1 MKKTLLTLSY
11 FIPFILVAQT
21 TLLDENFDSYTAGNY
36 IGNESTNF
44 TTWSNAPGTAED
56 AFIVNTNSNSPSNSV
71 QIMGNSGPTD
81 VMMTFPSI
89 YTSGKYEF
97 SMKFYV
103 TVGRGGYFNIQE
115 TQTAGQGWKL
125 DVFFS
130 STGLVEI
137 LGGSTP
143 GTAQYTQEAWTDVKV
158 VINLDTDN
166 ADVYIDG
173 NMVHSYVFSSGSDG
187 TGTNAAFGGI
197 NYFAFGGSSAATEAA
212 EYFID
217 DVMLVDIT
225 GVGIQDN
232 NNDFDFNIYP
242 NPVIESLFLNAKN
255 IKAGNYNLEIFD
267 ITGKLVLSQ
276 EIYVTNNLSRELNVN
291 FEAGIYSV
299 TLSNEN
305 SVSTKKFIVK

>member
-1 MKKTLLTLSY
+1 MKKIILLLTVFSPVFFTAQNTLLSE
-11 FIPFILVAQT
+11 
-21 TLLDENFDSYTAGNY
+21 DFDNYTAGNY

-44 TTWSNAPGTAED
+44 TTWSNAPGTTED
-56 AFIVNTNSNSPSNSV
+56 AFVVNTNSSSPSNSV
-71 QIMGNSGPTD
+71 QIQGNTGPTD

-97 SMKFYV
+97 SMKFFV
-103 TVGRGGYFNIQE
+103 TTGRGGYFNIQE

-130 STGLVEI
+130 SGGMVEI

-143 GTAQYTQEAWTDVKV
+143 GSAQYQQNTWVDVKV

-166 ADVYIDG
+166 ADVYLDG

-187 TGTNAAFGGI
+187 TGTNASFGGI
-197 NYFAFGGSSAATEAA
+197 NYFAFGGTSATPEAA

-217 DVMLVDIT
+217 DVMLVDVT
-225 GVGIQDN
+225 GVGVEEN
-232 NNDFDFNIYP
+232 NAFNFNVYP
-242 NPVIESLFLNAKN
+242 NPVENTLFLNAKN
-255 IKAGNYNLEIFD
+255 INAGNYNLEIFD

-276 EIYVTNNLSRELNVN
+276 EIYTSDKLSKEINLNV
-291 FEAGIYSV
+291 EAGMYTV
-299 TLSNEN
+299 TLSNAN
-305 SVSTKKFIVK
+305 TVSSKKFMVK

>member
-1 MKKTLLTLSY
+1 MKKIILLLTVFSPVFFTAQNTLLSE
-11 FIPFILVAQT
+11 
-21 TLLDENFDSYTAGNY
+21 DFDNYTAGNY

-44 TTWSNAPGTAED
+44 TTWSNAPGTTED
-56 AFIVNTNSNSPSNSV
+56 AFVVNTNSSSPSNSV
-71 QIMGNSGPTD
+71 QIQGNTGPTD

-97 SMKFYV
+97 SMKFFV
-103 TVGRGGYFNIQE
+103 TTGRGGYFNIQE

-130 STGLVEI
+130 SGGMVEI

-143 GTAQYTQEAWTDVKV
+143 GSAQYQQNTWVDVKV

-166 ADVYIDG
+166 ADVYLDG

-187 TGTNAAFGGI
+187 TGTNASFGGI
-197 NYFAFGGSSAATEAA
+197 NYFAFGGTSATPEAA

-217 DVMLVDIT
+217 DVMLVDVT
-225 GVGIQDN
+225 GVGVEEN
-232 NNDFDFNIYP
+232 NAFNFNVYP
-242 NPVIESLFLNAKN
+242 NPVESTLFLNAKN
-255 IKAGNYNLEIFD
+255 INAGNYNLEIFD

-276 EIYVTNNLSRELNVN
+276 EIYTSDKLSKEINLNV
-291 FEAGIYSV
+291 EAGMYTV

-305 SVSTKKFIVK
+305 TVSSKKFMVK